1 MRNFSPVVNVDE
13 SQYLCEISAS
23 QLEGQPCY
31 APSPYDAVMF
41 DKLEDGSV
49 VQCDMVQILLHQEV
63 MRNKLGDSL
72 YNEILKQMHPTPAT
86 RMDEM
91 SDDERF
97 NCIISRHCQTM
108 SERQAVLQDIA
119 ENCKELKAYAEYQL
133 NLEQENAPAAPA
145 PTE

>member
-1 MRNFSPVVNVDE
+1 MRNFCPVVNVDE
-13 SQYLCEISAS
+13 SQYLYEIPAS
-23 QLEGQPCY
+23 QLEGLPCY
-31 APSPYDAVMF
+31 VPSPYDAVMF

-119 ENCKELKAYAEYQL
+119 ENCKELKAFAEYQL
-133 NLEQENAPAAPA
+133 SLEQENAPAAPA